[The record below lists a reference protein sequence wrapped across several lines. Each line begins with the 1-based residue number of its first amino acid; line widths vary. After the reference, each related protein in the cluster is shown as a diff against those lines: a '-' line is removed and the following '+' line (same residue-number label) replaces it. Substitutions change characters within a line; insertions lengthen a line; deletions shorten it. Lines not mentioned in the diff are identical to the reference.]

1 MKRRR
6 KRTNIVTKVIW
17 VFLLMFIFSNMRTWY
32 IQERES
38 RSLNQQQQQY
48 QAQIDQLEEEIERL
62 RHTLE
67 NITDDEY
74 IEAMARKNLKM
85 VKENEWVLIDIQN
98 GRD

>member
-6 KRTNIVTKVIW
+6 KRMNIVTKIIW

-38 RSLNQQQQQY
+38 RSLSQQQQQY

-67 NITDDEY
+67 NITDDAY